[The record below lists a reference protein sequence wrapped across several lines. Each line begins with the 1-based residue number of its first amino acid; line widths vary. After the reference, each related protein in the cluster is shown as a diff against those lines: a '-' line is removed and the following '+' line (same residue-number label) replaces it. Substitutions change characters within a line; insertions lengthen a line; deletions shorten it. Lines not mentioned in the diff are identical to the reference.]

1 MPGSIFTGNET
12 KGIIMPTVV
21 SSPDDRP
28 RKERRL
34 TGRAVLLCLIGFFG
48 TVAAVNVVM
57 IRAAISTHGGAE
69 KISSYRAGLNF
80 ARDRDAAQAQAALKW
95 QVDIDM
101 PRLAAAGGAGCA
113 TARNGCAASGPVSVS
128 VRDTQGRP
136 LPGLEAR
143 LILSHPT
150 DSRRDQSIPLADRG
164 DGTYAASI
172 DTTAGTWIV
181 DLDLDRN
188 GEQMFRSSSRI
199 VLN

>member
-1 MPGSIFTGNET
+1 
-12 KGIIMPTVV
+12 MPTVAP
-21 SSPDDRP
+21 SPDARP
-28 RKERRL
+28 PRDARPPKERKL
-34 TGRAVLLCLIGFFG
+34 TGRMVLLCLIGFFG
-48 TVAAVNVVM
+48 TVTAVNVVM

-69 KISSYRAGLNF
+69 KISSYRAGLDF
-80 ARDRDAAQAQAALKW
+80 ARDRDAARTQAALNW

-101 PRLAAAGGAGCA
+101 PHRDAAGRTGCVIA
-113 TARNGCAASGPVSVS
+113 QSGCAASGPVSVS
-128 VRDTQGRP
+128 VRDARGRP

-172 DTTAGTWIV
+172 DATPGHWIV
-181 DLDLDRN
+181 DLDLDRG
-188 GEQMFRSSSRI
+188 GEQMFRSSGRV